1 MSDQDPAADDD
12 QQQHGDHPHGHH
24 HHDEHAAA
32 GDDEAPRP
40 RKQEQEDAGTDVT
53 EVAPGVIRTQLP
65 VNLPG
70 LGHVNCYVMEDERG
84 IAVVDPGLPGDDSW
98 KALNDRLRRAGYRVE
113 DIHTVVI
120 THSHFDHFG
129 GATRIHDVTG
139 ADILTHESFRT
150 AWQRAELD
158 EHDDTDSLELADD
171 EAQERELERIF
182 SERLPWGTP
191 RTRPPEAEIEK
202 FRRMGRF
209 SAEWYRTPE
218 PSIAVK
224 DSQVVRLARREWV
237 AMHTPGHTNDHL
249 CLFDPEHGV
258 MFTGDH
264 VLPTITPHIGGISP
278 QPDPL
283 AEFFSSLDRMRE
295 VEGVS
300 VALPAHG
307 HPFADLAGRAKTIVE
322 HHEERLDTIRAATH
336 RVPAGTVTEYMRVL
350 FRERAWG
357 DMAESETYA
366 HLEHLRCLGE
376 LQRSDPDG
384 LAHYTPVG

>member
-1 MSDQDPAADDD
+1 M
-12 QQQHGDHPHGHH
+12 
-24 HHDEHAAA
+24 
-32 GDDEAPRP
+32 
-40 RKQEQEDAGTDVT
+40 V
-53 EVAPGVIRTQLP
+53 RTQLP

-70 LGHVNCYVMEDERG
+70 LGHVNCYVMEDDRG
-84 IAVVDPGLPGDDSW
+84 IAVVDHGLPGDDSW
-98 KALNDRLRRAGYRVE
+98 TALNDRLQRAGYRAE

-129 GATRIHDVTG
+129 GATRIHDITG

-150 AWQRAELD
+150 AWQRSELD
-158 EHDDTDSLELADD
+158 EHDDTDALDLADD

-182 SERLPWGTP
+182 SERLPWGTE
-191 RTRPPEAEIEK
+191 RTRPQQEEIDK

-209 SAEWYRTPE
+209 TAEWYRTPE

-224 DSQVVRLARREWV
+224 DSQVVRLARRDWV

-258 MFTGDH
+258 MLTGDH

-283 AEFFSSLDRMRE
+283 AEFFASLHRMCE
-295 VEGVS
+295 VDGVS
-300 VALPAHG
+300 IALPAHG
-307 HPFADLAGRAKTIVE
+307 NPFADLAGRAKTIVE
-322 HHEERLDTIRAATH
+322 HHQERLDTIRAATH
-336 RVPAGTVTEYMRVL
+336 RVPAGTVTEYMRIL

-376 LQRSDPDG
+376 LERSDPDG
-384 LAHYTPVG
+384 LAHYTPVD